1 VDSADLSGQHETYD
15 VSVQEITTG
24 RPDALGPVAEVMRSL
39 EALIAK
45 SPPGHQLPTEAD
57 LCREFGVSR
66 TSVRAAIQRLAERG
80 HLSVEVGRG
89 TFVREPDPR
98 RLSEQLGL
106 LIRLDRDSYWSIT
119 EARRVVET
127 EIAGLAAARRT
138 RQGLDVMRDALVG
151 MDQAMTDPDLYAE
164 HDERFHLAIAT
175 AADNE
180 VLAMFS
186 QQLQAMIRSARR
198 EIFSMVEISPRAQEI
213 HWELYRSI
221 ERRAPA
227 DAMDATRR
235 HLEEMEAYVRAMLS
249 ADSEAGVGSGQ
260 STEIQG

>member
-1 VDSADLSGQHETYD
+1 
-15 VSVQEITTG
+15 VQEIPSAK
-24 RPDALGPVAEVMRSL
+24 PDAVGPVAEVMRSL
-39 EALIAK
+39 ESLIAK
-45 SPPGHQLPTEAD
+45 SPPGHQLPTEAE

-80 HLSVEVGRG
+80 YLSVEVGRG
-89 TFVREPDPR
+89 TFVRLPDPR

-106 LIRLDRDSYWSIT
+106 LIRLDGDSYWSIT

-138 RQGLDVMRDALVG
+138 RQALDAMREPLVG
-151 MDQAMTDPDLYAE
+151 MDEAMKDADVYTE
-164 HDERFHLAIAT
+164 HDERFHLAIAA

-186 QQLQAMIRSARR
+186 QQLQAMIRPARR
-198 EIFSMVEISPRAQEI
+198 EIFSMVDISPRAQEI
-213 HWELYRSI
+213 HWEMYRAI
-221 ERRAPA
+221 ERRAPT

-235 HLEEMEAYVRAMLS
+235 HLEEMEAYVRETLGAGTG
-249 ADSEAGVGSGQ
+249 DGFEAATELGQ
-260 STEIQG
+260 PTRTPA